1 MNKIIIIGASV
12 VAFIAI
18 LLSNISKEEQR
29 RVDLFNNLVDS
40 VESYNRFEK
49 ETFQLIT
56 DARSQANSGNLEK
69 ANLVLAMVVEAYPQL
84 KSQENYKQAM
94 LEFSITE
101 NRVASYRD
109 QYNNDTRNYNR
120 FVRSFPANI
129 FLAIVGYEKQDY
141 EYLDFEVD
149 NTEARNVFNNEQ
161 AQEARLNFSWFCSCY
176 GSRFVDSKCDR
187 KRTVRKSQ

>member
-1 MNKIIIIGASV
+1 MLIIKSRSFRTMNKIIIIGASV

-18 LLSNISKEEQR
+18 LLLMMSGWYNKAVTFEENINTSLSNISKEEQR

-56 DARSQANSGNLEK
+56 DARSQANSGNLEQ

-101 NRVASYRD
+101 NRVASYRE

-149 NTEARNVFNNEQ
+149 NTEARNLFNNEQ
-161 AQEARLNFSWFCSCY
+161 AQ
-176 GSRFVDSKCDR
+176 
-187 KRTVRKSQ
+187 